1 MEYRTLGKSG
11 LLVSHLGFGTMRLPI
26 GKSNPSF
33 DQAINLIQYA
43 VGKGINHFDVGTF
56 YCHGFCEE
64 VFGEAT
70 KDIPR
75 DRLLISGKNT
85 THQSNSK
92 SWLDQLANSLNL
104 FHREYFDLYFLHY
117 LDYEIWAK
125 HFVGN
130 KVIDQIYEAFKRGLI
145 KHLAF
150 SSHDS
155 PENIRKLI
163 DTGMFDAV
171 LLQFNIINRRNE
183 NVLRYAHENGLGV
196 FTMSAMAGKALADN
210 KLSLLTADGHGGER
224 VSTKAV
230 ALNYV
235 FSQPFIHCVLVGM
248 DSLQALDEAIN
259 VLDGERYPGE
269 ELENMSKL
277 VDEERVRL
285 SIPCTACQYCMP
297 CVQGIDIPGIIDL
310 VNQYCLLHTRS
321 TFSRDYATM
330 RNPAE
335 CCIACGTCI
344 DKCPAKIDVPEIM
357 KKAVEMF
364 SAV

>member
-1 MEYRTLGKSG
+1 MEYRILGKTG
-11 LLVSHLGFGTMRLPI
+11 LSVSHLGFGTMRLPI
-26 GKSNPSF
+26 SAKNPDFTESIGMIRH
-33 DQAINLIQYA
+33 AI
-43 VGKGINHFDVGTF
+43 GKGINFFDVGTF

-75 DRLLISGKNT
+75 DRLLVSGKNT
-85 THQSNSK
+85 THQSNSQ

-104 FHREYFDLYFLHY
+104 FHREYFDMYFLHY
-117 LDYEIWAK
+117 LDYKHWAR
-125 HFVGN
+125 HFPGTG
-130 KVIDQIYEAFKRGLI
+130 VIDQIHEAFKRGLI
-145 KHLAF
+145 RHLAF

-163 DTGMFDAV
+163 DTGMFDAL

-183 NVLRYAHENGLGV
+183 DVLKYAHENGLGV
-196 FTMSAMAGKALADN
+196 FTMSALAGKALADN
-210 KLSLLTADGHGGER
+210 KLSLLTAERHDGAW

-230 ALNYV
+230 ALNYA

-248 DSLQALDEAIN
+248 DSLQALDEAIS
-259 VLDGERYPGE
+259 VIDDKRYPEE
-269 ELENMSKL
+269 ELGDISKL

-310 VNQYCLLHTRS
+310 VNQYSLLDAKN
-321 TFSRDYATM
+321 TFSRDYAAM
-330 RNPAE
+330 CNPAE
-335 CCIACGTCI
+335 CCIACGTCM
-344 DKCPAKIDVPEIM
+344 DKCPAKIDVPGIM
-357 KKAVEMF
+357 KKAVGMF